1 MSTAAAETA
10 EEEAVVSNDE
20 AAAAAVTEV
29 ETIEVSSSESELE
42 GVLGNSAEQTP
53 LVAVEVGG

>member
-1 MSTAAAETA
+1 MSTAAETA
-10 EEEAVVSNDE
+10 EEEAVVSHDE
-20 AAAAAVTEV
+20 AASTAAVTDV